1 MATFLLIVIY
11 ISFIGLGIPDSLF
24 GTAWPAIYTEFN
36 LPISSASFVTMTVSA
51 CTVISSLASAAAINR
66 FGTNKVVAASTV
78 LSAVT
83 LLCFSF
89 ADSFL
94 WLILL
99 AIPHGF
105 AAGCIDSGLN
115 NYVALHYNAMQM
127 NFLHCFYGIGVSV
140 SPFLMSV
147 ALGADNDWQGGYR
160 TMFLFQAVISL
171 ITVLALPLWNKAH
184 PKTEVSKEDVPRTV
198 SILQLMKI
206 PEVRAVWI
214 MFITTCAVE
223 ITAGAWSS
231 TFLVNS
237 RNMTAEAAARVVTL
251 FYIGLT
257 LGRFLS
263 GLLAKK
269 LAMWR
274 LVQLGVGV
282 VFLGILLVLLPL
294 PAEIVFAGLF
304 LIGLGVGPTFP
315 NLTQLTPINFG
326 RDISQSVIGSQMAVS
341 YFGIM
346 FLPPLFGLLA
356 QHLSTDIFPW
366 FLLLMN
372 SIFVVSMFFC
382 IKLLRKHGR
391 YLTKVI

>member
-1 MATFLLIVIY
+1 MATFLLMIIY

-24 GTAWPAIYTEFN
+24 GTAWPAIYKEFD
-36 LPISSASFVTMTVSA
+36 LPIASASFVTMTVSG
-51 CTVISSLASAAAINR
+51 CTVLSSLASASVINR
-66 FGTNKVVAASTV
+66 FGTNKVVAFSTV
-78 LSAVT
+78 LSAMA

-89 ADSFL
+89 AGGMVS
-94 WLILL
+94 LILC
-99 AIPHGF
+99 AIPLGF
-105 AAGCIDSGLN
+105 AAGCIDAGLN

-140 SPFLMSV
+140 SPYLMSL
-147 ALGADNDWQGGYR
+147 ALGANNNWQGGYR
-160 TMFLFQAVISL
+160 TMFLFQAAISL
-171 ITVLALPLWNKAH
+171 VTIFALPLWKKAH
-184 PKTEVSKEDVPRTV
+184 PPAEISEEDTPRTV
-198 SILQLMKI
+198 SILKLMRL

-223 ITAGAWSS
+223 ITTGTWSS

-237 RNMTAEAAARVVTL
+237 KNMTPDNAARIVTL
-251 FYIGLT
+251 YYIGLT

-269 LAMWR
+269 LPMWR
-274 LVQLGVGV
+274 LVQLGVAV
-282 VFLGILLVLLPL
+282 VFLGILLVLLPM
-294 PAEIVFAGLF
+294 PMEVIFAGLF

-315 NLTQLTPINFG
+315 NLTQLTPVNFG

-356 QHLSTDIFPW
+356 QFLSTDIFPW

-372 SIFVVSMFFC
+372 LIFVIAMFVC
-382 IKLLRKHGR
+382 IKLLKKQGR